1 MCQQKKVTSSL
12 NKPDKV
18 YSEAIAQQNIL
29 NGYQRRINT
38 AKEGFFF
45 FFFFTTS
52 GNMIVVV
59 LPLYSIT
66 VHFKS
71 HNRSFQF

>member
-45 FFFFTTS
+45 FFF
-52 GNMIVVV
+52 
-59 LPLYSIT
+59 Y
-66 VHFKS
+66 H
-71 HNRSFQF
+71 